1 MPPDRQ
7 TYMAHASCP
16 DDTFNFA
23 WMMVS
28 YLLPFSGSTKK
39 KEGGKQKIK
48 RRKKKLKGPGWPRG
62 NLHRSTSN
70 HFFDLYM
77 YVYVYARNGKKSLHL
92 VVVDWVHPCR
102 YADGLGLLG
111 LDGLGCC

>member
-1 MPPDRQ
+1 MALFLYSTTCNLYYRMPPDRQ

-48 RRKKKLKGPGWPRG
+48 RRKKKVKGAGLAAG
-62 NLHRSTSN
+62 KFTSI
-70 HFFDLYM
+70 YQ
-77 YVYVYARNGKKSLHL
+77 
-92 VVVDWVHPCR
+92 
-102 YADGLGLLG
+102 
-111 LDGLGCC
+111 

>member
-28 YLLPFSGSTKK
+28 YLLTFSGSTKK
-39 KEGGKQKIK
+39 KK
-48 RRKKKLKGPGWPRG
+48 RGRKTKDKEEE
-62 NLHRSTSN
+62 
-70 HFFDLYM
+70 
-77 YVYVYARNGKKSLHL
+77 KKS
-92 VVVDWVHPCR
+92 
-102 YADGLGLLG
+102 
-111 LDGLGCC
+111 